1 MIQTEKKSSLPS
13 IANEH
18 KYSYDQ
24 NTITKQVMKRARTI
38 ANLADMT
45 TAETSKIIKTDRP
58 TVPLSTESSVMK
70 SVSEVETEEVNYKKF
85 KRT

>member
-1 MIQTEKKSSLPS
+1 
-13 IANEH
+13 
-18 KYSYDQ
+18 
-24 NTITKQVMKRARTI
+24 MKRARTI